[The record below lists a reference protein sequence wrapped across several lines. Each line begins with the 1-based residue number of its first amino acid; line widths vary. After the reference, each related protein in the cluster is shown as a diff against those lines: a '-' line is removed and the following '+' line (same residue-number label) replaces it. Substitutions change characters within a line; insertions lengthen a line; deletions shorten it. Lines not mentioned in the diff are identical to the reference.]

1 MANLFLPEHYNVVL
15 NRIDGAIVDVAAHIG
30 KKMILNNGS
39 VVMDI
44 QGASSNESDE
54 IAVLLVSLQF
64 DSGL

>member
-1 MANLFLPEHYNVVL
+1 MITSTYNVFL
-15 NRIDGAIVDVAAHIG
+15 NSIDGAMVNVAAHIG

-39 VVMDI
+39 VIMDI
-44 QGASSNESDE
+44 QGASSNESDQ